1 MDIRLLRDPMVFAQ
15 VCWPDNQFY
24 REQAEIIQSTERDK
38 ETHVV
43 AGNKLGKDYVAGFI
57 VVWKFM
63 KALMVGKTCKIITTS
78 VKEEHLGVLWGEVGR
93 FLTDSK
99 IPLLYRKGGPLVLT
113 DMEIRRASD
122 LLDGNKQPFNYVRGQ
137 VANNLDAMSGH
148 HSEMSGFIGDE
159 ASGLPDGYYEKA
171 QGWASWMLF
180 FGNPWH
186 CDNFW
191 RRAVRAG
198 NLPME

>member
-1 MDIRLLRDPMVFAQ
+1 MNLTLLRDPLVFHK
-15 VCWPDNQFY
+15 VCWPSKTFY
-24 REQAEIIQSTERDK
+24 KEQVDIIRSVERDR
-38 ETHVV
+38 ETYVV

-57 VVWKFM
+57 PIWKFM
-63 KALMVGKTCKIITTS
+63 YALMLGKTCKIITTS

-93 FLTDSK
+93 WLTDSK
-99 IPLLYRKGGPLVLT
+99 VPLLSTKGGPLVLT
-113 DMEIRRASD
+113 DMEIRRAAD
-122 LLDGNKQPFNYVRGQ
+122 LVGGNKQPFNYVRGQ

-148 HSEMSGFIGDE
+148 HSDMSGFIGDE

-171 QGWASWMLF
+171 QGWASWMLM

-191 RRAVRAG
+191 RRGIRAG
-198 NLPME
+198 DLVVS